1 METFAASV
9 FKDRKAEAA
18 YNGYSVDDC
27 LFQIEAARF
36 LADLDPETV
45 SIVVY
50 DDAGEPRYRLAIC
63 TLDEAEVIQFKRRP
77 DGDT

>member
-1 METFAASV
+1 MECFPASV
-9 FKDRKAEAA
+9 FKDRRAEPA

-36 LADLDPETV
+36 LADLDPESV

-50 DDAGEPRYRLAIC
+50 NDEGEPIYRLAIC
-63 TLDEAEVIQFKRRP
+63 TLDEAEIIQFRRP
-77 DGDT
+77 DGDS